1 MRCTRCWFIITAL
14 SLLLFGTALCTLAQ
28 AATQN
33 VLTWQ
38 DNSANEQSFDIERKA
53 VACAT
58 AGTFTVLSTVGANV
72 VTYTDLAVTEGVTY
86 CYRVDAA
93 NTAGKSGY
101 SNTAE
106 RLVPFTVPAAP
117 SALQVTGGL

>member
-1 MRCTRCWFIITAL
+1 MRCTRCSFLFLAL
-14 SLLLFGTALCTLAQ
+14 AVLLFGAATCTLAQ

-53 VACAT
+53 VPCAT
-58 AGTFTVLSTVGANV
+58 AGTFTVLATVGANV
-72 VTYTDLAVTEGVTY
+72 VTYTDLAVTEGATY

-117 SALQVTGGL
+117 SVLGVTGGP